1 MKESVSPH
9 TLKFKV
15 GFYLGVALAVAM
27 LLFTLLVVQHQRDR
41 LLEEASSHVTQL
53 SEVITR
59 STRFAML
66 QNQPEYVHRIIQDV
80 ARGGNIDRV
89 RIFSKEGVIIDST
102 HAPELGL

>member
-1 MKESVSPH
+1 MLRQSLRV
-9 TLKFKV
+9 KV
-15 GFYLGVALAVAM
+15 GFYVALALLGTL
-27 LLFTLLVVQHQRDR
+27 LLFAALVVRQQRNA
-41 LLEEASSHVTQL
+41 LLESAESHVTQL

-89 RIFSKEGVIIDST
+89 RIFRDRKSVV
-102 HAPELGL
+102 